1 MQTRKAAD
9 NITDLGPTVKIG
21 RISLRLFV
29 SVLLN
34 RQSLRIMGW
43 ADARNS
49 KEKKCRYICLS
60 LNCKYR
66 KIVIKIFNICSR
78 RICIFISPDNPHILI
93 DISSLGIWFLFI
105 YFHNTF
111 LHTPPKVT
119 SAICVFN
126 YPVNM
131 VLRVEKDSFFFIE
144 ITPNR
149 TPRSLERNMHTVR
162 SKSRCVV
169 TSSNQRVVV
178 LHLDHNMRHVKKFT
192 KSFHTTEGVQSM
204 ANASQ
209 SA

>member
-93 DISSLGIWFLFI
+93 DISSLGILFLF
-105 YFHNTF
+105 NTQHIF
-111 LHTPPKVT
+111 AHTSKSDKHYMCLQLPGKYGFT
-119 SAICVFN
+119 SWEG
-126 YPVNM
+126 
-131 VLRVEKDSFFFIE
+131 LFFFYWNHSE
-144 ITPNR
+144 PNSALFG
-149 TPRSLERNMHTVR
+149 TKYAHS
-162 SKSRCVV
+162 SK
-169 TSSNQRVVV
+169 
-178 LHLDHNMRHVKKFT
+178 
-192 KSFHTTEGVQSM
+192 
-204 ANASQ
+204 
-209 SA
+209 